1 MQALRSSSDLAVFVR
16 TTRQKKRWTQAELGA
31 RAGLAEKHVN
41 RIENGASEP
50 RISSVIALLAA
61 LGHDLRAQEISPGSS
76 GPQSVEDI
84 F

>member
-1 MQALRSSSDLAVFVR
+1 MKTLRSQSDLSSFVR
-16 TTRQKKRWTQAELGA
+16 IARQQKGWTQAELGA

-61 LGHDLRAQEISPGSS
+61 LGHDLVAQEAQTNPAAG
-76 GPQSVEDI
+76 QSVEDL

>member
-1 MQALRSSSDLAVFVR
+1 MKTLRSQSDLSSFVR
-16 TTRQKKRWTQAELGA
+16 IARQQKGWTQAELGA

-61 LGHDLRAQEISPGSS
+61 LGHDMVAHEAQTNPAAG
-76 GPQSVEDI
+76 QSVEDL

>member
-1 MQALRSSSDLAVFVR
+1 MKTLRSQSDLSSFVR
-16 TTRQKKRWTQAELGA
+16 IARHQKGWTQAELGA

-50 RISSVIALLAA
+50 RVSSVIALLAA
-61 LGHDLRAQEISPGSS
+61 LGHDLVAQEADRDAATG
-76 GPQSVEDI
+76 QSVEDL